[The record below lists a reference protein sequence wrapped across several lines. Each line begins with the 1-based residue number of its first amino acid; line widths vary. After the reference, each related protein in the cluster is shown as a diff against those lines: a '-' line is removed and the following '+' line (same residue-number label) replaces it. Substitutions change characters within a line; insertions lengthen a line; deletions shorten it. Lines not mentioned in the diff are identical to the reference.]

1 MGNLGAPELLIIAVV
16 VVLLFGS
23 KKLPEMARSVG
34 RSVKILKA
42 ETSDLRD
49 EQAPR
54 RPDGPASA

>member
-16 VVLLFGS
+16 LVLLFGS

-42 ETSDLRD
+42 ETSS
-49 EQAPR
+49 EQTPD